1 MADPIPQTGSTR
13 PYLIR
18 AIYEWA
24 VDNGLTPH
32 VLVDAEI
39 SGVQVPSAYVQEG
52 RIALNI
58 HPRAV
63 EGLQLGLDS
72 ILFSARFSGRSFE
85 VEVPISAVLA
95 IYARE
100 NGRGFFFQKEP
111 DGDGTGP
118 GDGGDSS
125 SASPSP
131 SSGSRPTGR
140 KGVSLKRVK

>member
-1 MADPIPQTGSTR
+1 MSSQISQAGSTR

-32 VLVDAEI
+32 VLVDAQI
-39 SGVQVPSAYVQEG
+39 PGVQVPAAYVQEG

-63 EGLQLGLDS
+63 EGLQLGRDS
-72 ILFSARFSGRSFE
+72 IMFSARFSGRTFE
-85 VEVPISAVLA
+85 VTVPVSAVLA

-111 DGDGTGP
+111 DGEGP
-118 GDGGDSS
+118 MPGAGGDS
-125 SASPSP
+125 PSP
-131 SSGSRPTGR
+131 PSGGRPPGR